1 MKRAEKR
8 NHIVND
14 EKIENTDF
22 KNCPIS
28 EVLMKTDETFSSIF
42 SKLKS
47 CFGQIFTFLT
57 DNMVTWFVV
66 KSAMNVKRL
75 N

>member
-47 CFGQIFTFLT
+47 SFG
-57 DNMVTWFVV
+57 
-66 KSAMNVKRL
+66 
-75 N
+75 